1 MEQQRSMDQQRFASL
16 MGRARKWLSAEEFE
30 SEVPR
35 AARSRQP
42 SMEPGAPTGV
52 ATSVERRVR
61 SSTSVAEL
69 LRYKRERFASRSR

>member
-1 MEQQRSMDQQRFASL
+1 MEQQRSLQQQQRFASL

-30 SEVPR
+30 SEMPR
-35 AARSRQP
+35 STRSRQA
-42 SMEPGAPTGV
+42 SMEPSAPVGA
-52 ATSVERRVR
+52 ERRVR

>member
-1 MEQQRSMDQQRFASL
+1 MEQQRSLQQQQRFASL

-30 SEVPR
+30 AEMPR
-35 AARSRQP
+35 SARPRQP
-42 SMEPGAPTGV
+42 STEPGAPVG
-52 ATSVERRVR
+52 AERNVR

>member
-1 MEQQRSMDQQRFASL
+1 MDQQRSMDQQRFVSL

-35 AARSRQP
+35 AARSRQ
-42 SMEPGAPTGV
+42 SSTEPGAPVG
-52 ATSVERRVR
+52 VERRVR

-69 LRYKRERFASRSR
+69 LRYKRERFASRSPRS

>member
-1 MEQQRSMDQQRFASL
+1 MEQQRSMEQQRFASL

-35 AARSRQP
+35 FTRARQS
-42 SMEPGAPTGV
+42 STEPDAPIGT
-52 ATSVERRVR
+52 ERRVR